1 MFLPLIVLLFSI
13 INRWSIARG
22 GGTSRVVQRPQ
33 VIVIAG
39 ETSIPRLRGTLAGL
53 EFRVVAEHT
62 LLAGYELIRRLL
74 ATARPPRPT
83 VILIDLSLSE
93 PGFPECTATLLVAAL
108 TQQMQRGNLNPAWCV
123 GGLAAPQPTLSAE
136 AIALGCQQVVALPL
150 NAEALATIQTIIR
163 EPPLLSRPTVAPDT
177 PDLVELCQN
186 IAQRVLESV
195 QSAQIRS
202 WTPEDAALILSWLTP
217 YPAPPT
223 NGQRRRA
230 TDRDISRIKQLL
242 RAFGNQNAARQHLEE
257 IATYWQQRYPLHGE
271 VLLKFLEGWERRE
284 IVSYFVDQG
293 LYEDS
298 RVYHCIKELPQRLSD
313 HLQRHPIGLGPYS

>member
-1 MFLPLIVLLFSI
+1 MFLPLIVLLFSM
-13 INRWSIARG
+13 INRWSITR

-33 VIVIAG
+33 VIVIAR
-39 ETSIPRLRGTLAGL
+39 ETSTARIRAVLAAL
-53 EFRVVAEHT
+53 EFRVVVGHT

-74 ATARPPRPT
+74 ATSRPPRPT
-83 VILIDLSLSE
+83 VIVIDLSLSE
-93 PGFPECTATLLVAAL
+93 PGFPEFTAALLVAVI
-108 TQQMQRGNLNPAWCV
+108 TQQMQREKINPAWCV
-123 GGLAAPQPTLSAE
+123 GGLAGQQPTLSAE
-136 AIALGCQQVVALPL
+136 ATALGCQRIVALPL
-150 NAEALATIQTIIR
+150 NAEALATIQAIIH
-163 EPPLLSRPTVAPDT
+163 EPPPLSRPKVTPGA

-195 QSAQIRS
+195 QSAQIRA

-242 RAFGNQNAARQHLEE
+242 RAFGNQNAARQQLEE
-257 IATYWQQRYPLHGE
+257 IAAYWQQRYPLHGE

-284 IVSYFVDQG
+284 IVSYFVGQG

-313 HLQRHPIGLGPYS
+313 HLQRHQIGLGPHH

>member
-1 MFLPLIVLLFSI
+1 MFLPLIVLLFSMS
-13 INRWSIARG
+13 NRWSIAH

-39 ETSIPRLRGTLAGL
+39 EMSISRIRTALAGL

-74 ATARPPRPT
+74 ATGRPPRPT
-83 VILIDLSLSE
+83 VIVIDLSLSE
-93 PGFPECTATLLVAAL
+93 PGFPEFTATLLVAAL
-108 TQQMQRGNLNPAWCV
+108 TQQMQRGKINPAWCV
-123 GGLAAPQPTLSAE
+123 GGLAEPQRTLSAE
-136 AIALGCQQVVALPL
+136 ALALGCQEVVTLPL
-150 NAEALATIQTIIR
+150 NAEALATIQAIIR
-163 EPPLLSRPTVAPDT
+163 EPPLSRPKVAPDP

-242 RAFGNQNAARQHLEE
+242 RAFGNQNAARQQMEQ

-284 IVSYFVDQG
+284 IVSYFVGQG

-298 RVYHCIKELPQRLSD
+298 RVYHCIKEIPQRLSD
-313 HLQRHPIGLGPYS
+313 HLQRHQIGLGPHR